1 MMAGESQTR
10 TTPELIASGGLVG
23 RIALAF
29 RPYLPQ
35 VVAVGALIL
44 VSAGLGVA
52 NPLLIRVVFDDAL
65 FPASGTPNLNL
76 LWILAGIMAGVTAVT
91 SGIGIVQTYL
101 TNTVGQRV
109 MGDLRARLFGHLQG
123 LSLSFFTGNRTGEI
137 QSRVSEDV
145 GGVQN
150 VVTTTVTDVI
160 SNAVILVSTAIA
172 MAVLSWQLTLV
183 ALGVV
188 PFFAVITQKVGKK
201 RREVSR
207 EVQQSRAEMNAITQE
222 TLSVSGVMLTKLFGR
237 QDDEVR
243 RFNSENQ
250 RLSDLVIRR
259 QMTGQ
264 VVWSIMQGFFSV
276 SPVIIYLLAG
286 YLLVG
291 LGREG
296 ISAGTIVA
304 FTTLQSR
311 LYFPIGTLLRVS
323 VELQASLALFERI
336 FGYLDTEPD
345 IVDAPDAVDLD
356 ADAVTGLVEFDSVR
370 VDYGAHSIADPPDQ
384 EQEVAPTDGRAPQW
398 ALDGVSFRVEPG
410 QLAAFVG
417 PSGAGKSTISYLL
430 PRLYDASEGVV
441 SIDSHD
447 VRKVKQRSLADMIGY
462 VSQES
467 YLFHATVRDN
477 LLYGRPDATDDEMV
491 AAARAANIH
500 ERIMEFEDGYGTV
513 VGERGYRLSGGE
525 RQRLSIARVILH
537 QPRILIL
544 DEATSALDTA
554 SERLVQ
560 AALEPLMQGRTTLA
574 IAHRL
579 STIMAADVIFVVD
592 HGRIIEQGT
601 HLELIAR
608 GGLYADLYHQQFQG
622 GDLECHCEDGVVM
635 SDGQVVWT
643 PHRHPGIPLGV

>member
-1 MMAGESQTR
+1 M
-10 TTPELIASGGLVG
+10 IASEGLVG
-23 RIALAF
+23 RIARSF

-35 VVAVGALIL
+35 VIAVGSLIL

-52 NPLLIRVVFDDAL
+52 NPLLIQVVFDDAL
-65 FPASGTPNLNL
+65 FPTTGGPNPTTVGPNLNL
-76 LWILAGIMAGVTAVT
+76 LWTLALVMAAVTVVT

-109 MGDLRARLFGHLQG
+109 MRDLRNRLFQHLQS
-123 LSLSFFTGNRTGEI
+123 LSLNFFTGNRTGEI
-137 QSRVSEDV
+137 QSRVSDDV

-160 SNAVILVSTAIA
+160 SNVVILLSTAIA
-172 MAVLSWQLTLV
+172 MAVLSWQMTLV
-183 ALGVV
+183 AIGVV
-188 PFFAVITQKVGKK
+188 PVFAVITQRVGRK
-201 RREVSR
+201 RRAVSA
-207 EVQQSRAEMNAITQE
+207 EVQRSRAEMTAITQE
-222 TLSVSGVMLTKLFGR
+222 TLSISGVMLTKLFGR
-237 QDDEVR
+237 QDDEVE
-243 RFNSENQ
+243 RFYHENQ

-264 VVWSIMQGFFSV
+264 VVWSIMQAFFSI
-276 SPVIIYLLAG
+276 SPIVIYVLAG

-323 VELQASLALFERI
+323 VELQSSLALFERI
-336 FGYLDTEPD
+336 FGYLDTRPE
-345 IVDAPDAVDLD
+345 IVDAPDAVELEPGQ
-356 ADAVTGLVEFDSVR
+356 VTGLVQFDSVR
-370 VDYGAHSIADPPDQ
+370 VNYGAVAGPQAQPD
-384 EQEVAPTDGRAPQW
+384 TDSLPESGPSPHW
-398 ALDGVSFRVEPG
+398 ALDGVSFQIQPG

-430 PRLYDASEGVV
+430 PRLYDASEGTV
-441 SIDSHD
+441 SIDGHD
-447 VRKVKQRSLADMIGY
+447 VRQVKQRSLANIIGY

-467 YLFHATVRDN
+467 YLFHATVGEN
-477 LLYGRPDATDDEMV
+477 LMYGRPGATVEEME

-500 ERIMEFEDGYGTV
+500 QRIVEFDEGYDTV

-560 AALEPLMQGRTTLA
+560 GALEPLMKGRTTLA

-592 HGRIIEQGT
+592 RGRIIEQGT
-601 HLELIAR
+601 HQELVDR
-608 GGLYADLYHQQFQG
+608 GGLYADLYHQQFQSG
-622 GDLECHCEDGVVM
+622 EVECLCEDGMVM
-635 SDGQVVWT
+635 SDGQIVYAEDT
-643 PHRHPGIPLGV
+643 RLAATI

>member
-1 MMAGESQTR
+1 MAGLTETGSK
-10 TTPELIASGGLVG
+10 PDLIASRGLVG

-35 VVAVGALIL
+35 VIAVGALIV

-91 SGIGIVQTYL
+91 SGIGIAQTYL

-243 RFNSENQ
+243 RFNRENQ
-250 RLSDLVIRR
+250 RLSNLVIRR

-264 VVWSIMQGFFSV
+264 VVWAIMQGFFSV
-276 SPVIIYLLAG
+276 SPVVIYVLAG

-291 LGREG
+291 LGRDG

-356 ADAVTGLVEFDSVR
+356 ANTVTGMVEFDSVR
-370 VDYGAHSIADPPDQ
+370 VDYGAHTIFRTAD
-384 EQEVAPTDGRAPQW
+384 ANAAAAMGRTPQW

-430 PRLYDASEGVV
+430 PRLYDASEGIV
-441 SIDSHD
+441 SIDGHD
-447 VRKVKQRSLADMIGY
+447 VRKVKQRSLADVIGY

-491 AAARAANIH
+491 AAAQAANIH

-537 QPRILIL
+537 QPRILVL

-601 HLELIAR
+601 HTELVAR
-608 GGLYADLYHQQFQG
+608 GGLYADLYHQQFQA
-622 GDLECHCEDGVVM
+622 GDLECLCEDGMVM
-635 SDGQVVWT
+635 SDGQVVT
-643 PHRHPGIPLGV
+643 APHRHPGVPLGV

>member
-1 MMAGESQTR
+1 MAGSTETGSK
-10 TTPELIASGGLVG
+10 PELIASRGLVG

-35 VVAVGALIL
+35 VIAVGALIV

-91 SGIGIVQTYL
+91 STIGIAQTYL

-109 MGDLRARLFGHLQG
+109 MGDLRARLFKHLQG

-237 QDDEVR
+237 QDDEVQ
-243 RFNSENQ
+243 RFNRENQ
-250 RLSDLVIRR
+250 RLSNLVIRR

-264 VVWSIMQGFFSV
+264 VVWAIMQGFFSV
-276 SPVIIYLLAG
+276 SPVIIYVLAG

-345 IVDAPDAVDLD
+345 IVDAPDAADLD
-356 ADAVTGLVEFDSVR
+356 AAAVAGVVEFDSVR
-370 VDYGAHSIADPPDQ
+370 VDYGAHTIFRTAD
-384 EQEVAPTDGRAPQW
+384 ANAAAAMGRTPQW

-430 PRLYDASEGVV
+430 PRLYDASEGRV
-441 SIDSHD
+441 SIDGHD
-447 VRKVKQRSLADMIGY
+447 VRKVKQRSLADVIGY

-491 AAARAANIH
+491 SATRAANIH
-500 ERIMEFEDGYGTV
+500 ERIMDFEDGYGTV

-537 QPRILIL
+537 QPRILVL

-601 HLELIAR
+601 HGELVAR

-622 GDLECHCEDGVVM
+622 GDLECLCEDGVVM
-635 SDGQVVWT
+635 SDGEVVAG
-643 PHRHPGIPLGV
+643 PQRDAGVPLRV

>member
-1 MMAGESQTR
+1 MAGSTETGSK
-10 TTPELIASGGLVG
+10 PELIASRGLVG

-35 VVAVGALIL
+35 VIAVGALIV

-91 SGIGIVQTYL
+91 STIGIAQTYL

-109 MGDLRARLFGHLQG
+109 MGDLRARLFKHLQG

-237 QDDEVR
+237 QDDEVQ
-243 RFNSENQ
+243 RFNRENQ
-250 RLSDLVIRR
+250 RLSNLVIRR

-264 VVWSIMQGFFSV
+264 VVWAIMQGFFSV
-276 SPVIIYLLAG
+276 SPVIIYVLAG

-345 IVDAPDAVDLD
+345 IVDAPDAADLD
-356 ADAVTGLVEFDSVR
+356 AAAVAGAVEFDSVR
-370 VDYGAHSIADPPDQ
+370 VDYGAHTIFRTAD
-384 EQEVAPTDGRAPQW
+384 ANAAAAMGRTPQW

-430 PRLYDASEGVV
+430 PRLYDASEGRV
-441 SIDSHD
+441 SIDGHD
-447 VRKVKQRSLADMIGY
+447 VRKVKQRSLADVIGY

-500 ERIMEFEDGYGTV
+500 ERIMDFEDGYGTV

-537 QPRILIL
+537 QPRILVL

-560 AALEPLMQGRTTLA
+560 AALEL
-574 IAHRL
+574 AHRL

-601 HLELIAR
+601 HVELVAR

-622 GDLECHCEDGVVM
+622 GDLECLCEDGVVM
-635 SDGQVVWT
+635 SDGEVVAG
-643 PHRHPGIPLGV
+643 PHRDPGVPLRV

>member
-1 MMAGESQTR
+1 MAGSTETGSK
-10 TTPELIASGGLVG
+10 PELIASRGLVG

-35 VVAVGALIL
+35 VIAVGALIV

-91 SGIGIVQTYL
+91 STIGIAQTYL

-109 MGDLRARLFGHLQG
+109 MGDLRARLFKHLQG

-237 QDDEVR
+237 QDDEVQ
-243 RFNSENQ
+243 RFNRENQ
-250 RLSDLVIRR
+250 RLSNLVIRR

-264 VVWSIMQGFFSV
+264 VVWAIMQGFFSV
-276 SPVIIYLLAG
+276 SPVIIYVLAG

-345 IVDAPDAVDLD
+345 IVDAPDAADLD
-356 ADAVTGLVEFDSVR
+356 AAAVTGAVEFDSVR
-370 VDYGAHSIADPPDQ
+370 VDYGAHTIFRTAD
-384 EQEVAPTDGRAPQW
+384 ANAAAAMGRTPQW

-430 PRLYDASEGVV
+430 PRLYDASEGRV
-441 SIDSHD
+441 SIDGHD
-447 VRKVKQRSLADMIGY
+447 VRKVKQRSLADVIGY

-477 LLYGRPDATDDEMV
+477 LLYGRPDAMDDEMV

-500 ERIMEFEDGYGTV
+500 ERIMDFEDGYGTV

-537 QPRILIL
+537 QPRILVL

-601 HLELIAR
+601 HVELVAR

-622 GDLECHCEDGVVM
+622 GDLECLCEDGVVM
-635 SDGQVVWT
+635 SGGEGVAG
-643 PHRHPGIPLGV
+643 PHRDPGVPMRV

>member
-1 MMAGESQTR
+1 MAGLTETGSK
-10 TTPELIASGGLVG
+10 PDLIASRGLVG

-35 VVAVGALIL
+35 VIAVGALIV

-91 SGIGIVQTYL
+91 SGIGIAQTYL

-243 RFNSENQ
+243 RFNRENQ
-250 RLSDLVIRR
+250 RLSNLVIRR

-264 VVWSIMQGFFSV
+264 VVWAIMQGFFSV
-276 SPVIIYLLAG
+276 SPVVIYVLAG

-291 LGREG
+291 LGRDG

-356 ADAVTGLVEFDSVR
+356 ANTVTGMVEFDSVR
-370 VDYGAHSIADPPDQ
+370 VDYGAHTIFRTAD
-384 EQEVAPTDGRAPQW
+384 ANAAAAMGRTPQW

-430 PRLYDASEGVV
+430 PRLYDASEGIV
-441 SIDSHD
+441 SIDGHD
-447 VRKVKQRSLADMIGY
+447 VRKVKQRSLADVIGY

-491 AAARAANIH
+491 AAAQAANIH
-500 ERIMEFEDGYGTV
+500 GRIMEFEDGYGTV

-537 QPRILIL
+537 QPRILVL

-601 HLELIAR
+601 HTELVAR
-608 GGLYADLYHQQFQG
+608 GGLYADLYHQQFQA
-622 GDLECHCEDGVVM
+622 GDLECLCEDGMVM
-635 SDGQVVWT
+635 SDGQVVT
-643 PHRHPGIPLGV
+643 APHRHPGVPLGV

>member
-1 MMAGESQTR
+1 MAGSTETGSK
-10 TTPELIASGGLVG
+10 PELIASRGLVG

-35 VVAVGALIL
+35 VIAVGALIV

-91 SGIGIVQTYL
+91 STIGIAQTYL

-109 MGDLRARLFGHLQG
+109 MGDLRARLFKHLQG

-237 QDDEVR
+237 QDDEVQ
-243 RFNSENQ
+243 RFNRENQ
-250 RLSDLVIRR
+250 RLSNLVIRR

-264 VVWSIMQGFFSV
+264 VVWAIMQGFFSV
-276 SPVIIYLLAG
+276 SPVIIYVLAG

-345 IVDAPDAVDLD
+345 IVDAPDAADLD
-356 ADAVTGLVEFDSVR
+356 AAAVAGAVEFDSVR
-370 VDYGAHSIADPPDQ
+370 VDYGAHTIFRTAD
-384 EQEVAPTDGRAPQW
+384 ANAAAAMGRTPQW

-430 PRLYDASEGVV
+430 PRLYDASEGRV
-441 SIDSHD
+441 SIDGHD
-447 VRKVKQRSLADMIGY
+447 VRKVKQRSLADVIGY

-491 AAARAANIH
+491 SAARAANIH
-500 ERIMEFEDGYGTV
+500 ERIMDFEDGYGTV

-537 QPRILIL
+537 QPRILVL

-601 HLELIAR
+601 HVELVAR

-622 GDLECHCEDGVVM
+622 GDLECLCEDGVVM
-635 SDGQVVWT
+635 SDGEVVAG
-643 PHRHPGIPLGV
+643 PHRDPGVPLRV

>member
-1 MMAGESQTR
+1 MAGSTETGSK
-10 TTPELIASGGLVG
+10 PELIASRGLVG

-35 VVAVGALIL
+35 VIAVGALIV

-91 SGIGIVQTYL
+91 STIGIAQTYL

-109 MGDLRARLFGHLQG
+109 MGDLRARLFKHLQG

-237 QDDEVR
+237 QDDEVQ
-243 RFNSENQ
+243 RFNRENQ
-250 RLSDLVIRR
+250 RLSNLVIRR

-264 VVWSIMQGFFSV
+264 VVWAIMQGFFSV
-276 SPVIIYLLAG
+276 SPVIIYVLAG

-345 IVDAPDAVDLD
+345 IVDAPDAADLD
-356 ADAVTGLVEFDSVR
+356 AAAVTGAVEFDSVR
-370 VDYGAHSIADPPDQ
+370 VDYGAHTIFRTAD
-384 EQEVAPTDGRAPQW
+384 ANAAAAMGRTPQW

-430 PRLYDASEGVV
+430 PRLYDASEGRV
-441 SIDSHD
+441 SIDGHD
-447 VRKVKQRSLADMIGY
+447 VRKVKQRSLADVIGY

-500 ERIMEFEDGYGTV
+500 ERIMDFEDGYGTV

-537 QPRILIL
+537 QPRILVL

-601 HLELIAR
+601 HVDLVAR

-622 GDLECHCEDGVVM
+622 GDLECLCEDGVVM
-635 SDGQVVWT
+635 SDGEVVAG
-643 PHRHPGIPLGV
+643 PHRDPGVPLRV

>member
-1 MMAGESQTR
+1 MAGSTETGSK
-10 TTPELIASGGLVG
+10 PELIASRGLVG

-35 VVAVGALIL
+35 VIAVGALIV

-91 SGIGIVQTYL
+91 STIGIAQTYL

-109 MGDLRARLFGHLQG
+109 MGDLRARLFKHLQG

-188 PFFAVITQKVGKK
+188 PFFAVITQRVGKK

-237 QDDEVR
+237 QDDEVQ
-243 RFNSENQ
+243 RFNRENQ
-250 RLSDLVIRR
+250 RLSNLVIRR

-264 VVWSIMQGFFSV
+264 VVWAIMQGFFSV
-276 SPVIIYLLAG
+276 SPVIIYVLAG

-345 IVDAPDAVDLD
+345 IVDAPDAADLD
-356 ADAVTGLVEFDSVR
+356 AAAVAGAVEFDSVR
-370 VDYGAHSIADPPDQ
+370 VDYGAHTIFRTAD
-384 EQEVAPTDGRAPQW
+384 ANAAAAMGRTPQW

-430 PRLYDASEGVV
+430 PRLYDASEGRV
-441 SIDSHD
+441 SIDGHD
-447 VRKVKQRSLADMIGY
+447 VRKVKQRSLADVIGY

-500 ERIMEFEDGYGTV
+500 ERIMDFEDGYGTV

-537 QPRILIL
+537 QPRILVL

-601 HLELIAR
+601 HVELVAR

-622 GDLECHCEDGVVM
+622 GDLECLCEDGVVM
-635 SDGQVVWT
+635 SDGEVVAA
-643 PHRHPGIPLGV
+643 PHRDPGVPLRV

>member
-1 MMAGESQTR
+1 MAGSTETGSK
-10 TTPELIASGGLVG
+10 PELIASRGLVG

-35 VVAVGALIL
+35 VIAVGALIV

-91 SGIGIVQTYL
+91 STIGIAQTYL

-109 MGDLRARLFGHLQG
+109 MGDLRARLFKHLQG

-237 QDDEVR
+237 QDDEVQ
-243 RFNSENQ
+243 RFNRENQ
-250 RLSDLVIRR
+250 RLSNLVIRR

-264 VVWSIMQGFFSV
+264 VVWAIMQGFFSV
-276 SPVIIYLLAG
+276 SPVIIYVLAG

-345 IVDAPDAVDLD
+345 IVDAPDAADLD
-356 ADAVTGLVEFDSVR
+356 AAAVTGAVEFDSVR
-370 VDYGAHSIADPPDQ
+370 VDYGAHTIFRTAD
-384 EQEVAPTDGRAPQW
+384 ANAAAAMGRTPQW

-430 PRLYDASEGVV
+430 PRLYDASEGRV
-441 SIDSHD
+441 SIDGHD
-447 VRKVKQRSLADMIGY
+447 VRKVKQRSLADVIGY

-500 ERIMEFEDGYGTV
+500 ERIMDFEDGYGTV

-537 QPRILIL
+537 QPRILVL

-560 AALEPLMQGRTTLA
+560 SALEPLMQGRTTLA

-601 HLELIAR
+601 HGELVAR

-622 GDLECHCEDGVVM
+622 GDLECLCEDGVVM
-635 SDGQVVWT
+635 SDGEVVAA
-643 PHRHPGIPLGV
+643 PHRDPGVPLRV

>member
-1 MMAGESQTR
+1 M
-10 TTPELIASGGLVG
+10 ELVASGGLVG

-35 VVAVGALIL
+35 VIAVGALIL

-91 SGIGIVQTYL
+91 STIGIAQTYL

-109 MGDLRARLFGHLQG
+109 MGDLRARLFTHLQG

-188 PFFAVITQKVGKK
+188 PFFAVITRKVGKK

-237 QDDEVR
+237 QDDEVQ
-243 RFNSENQ
+243 RFNRENQ
-250 RLSDLVIRR
+250 RLSSLVIRR

-264 VVWSIMQGFFSV
+264 VVWAVMQGFFSV
-276 SPVIIYLLAG
+276 SPVIVYVLAG

-291 LGREG
+291 LGRDG

-356 ADAVTGLVEFDSVR
+356 ANAVAGVVEFDSVR
-370 VDYGAHSIADPPDQ
+370 VDYGAHTIFRTAD
-384 EQEVAPTDGRAPQW
+384 ANAAAAMGRVPQW

-430 PRLYDASEGVV
+430 PRLYDADEGRV
-441 SIDSHD
+441 SIDGHD
-447 VRKVKQRSLADMIGY
+447 VRKVKQRSLADVIGY

-491 AAARAANIH
+491 AAAQASNIH
-500 ERIMEFEDGYGTV
+500 QRIMEFEDGYGTV

-537 QPRILIL
+537 QPRILVL

-601 HLELIAR
+601 HVELVAR

-622 GDLECHCEDGVVM
+622 GDLECRCEDGVVM
-635 SDGQVVWT
+635 SDGEVVVA
-643 PHRHPGIPLGV
+643 PHRHPRVPLGV

>member
-1 MMAGESQTR
+1 MAGSTETGSK
-10 TTPELIASGGLVG
+10 PELIASRGLVG

-35 VVAVGALIL
+35 VIAVGALIV

-91 SGIGIVQTYL
+91 STIGIAQTYL

-109 MGDLRARLFGHLQG
+109 MGDLRAHLFGHLQG

-237 QDDEVR
+237 QDDEVQ
-243 RFNSENQ
+243 RFNRENQ
-250 RLSDLVIRR
+250 RLSNLVIRR

-264 VVWSIMQGFFSV
+264 VVWAIMQGFFSV
-276 SPVIIYLLAG
+276 SPVIIYVLAG

-345 IVDAPDAVDLD
+345 IVDAPDAADLD
-356 ADAVTGLVEFDSVR
+356 AAAVAGAVEFDSVR
-370 VDYGAHSIADPPDQ
+370 VDYGAHTIFRTAD
-384 EQEVAPTDGRAPQW
+384 ANAAAAMGRTPQW

-430 PRLYDASEGVV
+430 PRLYDASEGRV
-441 SIDSHD
+441 SIDGRD
-447 VRKVKQRSLADMIGY
+447 VRKVKQRSLADVIGY

-500 ERIMEFEDGYGTV
+500 ERIMDFEDGYGTV

-537 QPRILIL
+537 QPRILVL

-601 HLELIAR
+601 HVELVAQ

-622 GDLECHCEDGVVM
+622 GDLECLCEDGVVM
-635 SDGQVVWT
+635 SDGEVVAA
-643 PHRHPGIPLGV
+643 PHRDPGVPLRV

>member
-1 MMAGESQTR
+1 MAGSTETGSK
-10 TTPELIASGGLVG
+10 PELIASRGLVG

-35 VVAVGALIL
+35 VIAVGALIV

-91 SGIGIVQTYL
+91 STIGIAQTYL

-109 MGDLRARLFGHLQG
+109 MGDLRARLFKHLQG

-237 QDDEVR
+237 QDDEVQ
-243 RFNSENQ
+243 RFNRENQ
-250 RLSDLVIRR
+250 RLSNLVIRR

-264 VVWSIMQGFFSV
+264 VVWAIMQGFFSV
-276 SPVIIYLLAG
+276 SPVIIYVLAG

-345 IVDAPDAVDLD
+345 IVDAPDAADLD
-356 ADAVTGLVEFDSVR
+356 AAAVAGAVEFDSVR
-370 VDYGAHSIADPPDQ
+370 VDYGAHTIFRTAD
-384 EQEVAPTDGRAPQW
+384 ANAAAAMGRTPQW

-430 PRLYDASEGVV
+430 PRLYDASEGRV
-441 SIDSHD
+441 SIDGHD
-447 VRKVKQRSLADMIGY
+447 VRKVKQRSLADVIGY

-500 ERIMEFEDGYGTV
+500 ERIMDFEDGYGTV

-537 QPRILIL
+537 QPRILVL

-601 HLELIAR
+601 HVELVAR

-622 GDLECHCEDGVVM
+622 GDLECLCEDGVVM
-635 SDGQVVWT
+635 SDGEVVAG
-643 PHRHPGIPLGV
+643 PHRDPGVPLRV